1 MEKLEILLTAC
12 SDFVWGVPLMAL
24 LFGSHLFFT
33 VRLRFPQRKLARAIR
48 LSVTEETGA
57 EGEVSPF
64 GALATALAATLGT
77 GNIVGVAL
85 AVSIGG
91 PGAVFW
97 CWITGVFGMA
107 TKYAESF
114 LAVKYRKRTK
124 TGGFAGGPMYVMEKR
139 FSTKLPAVLFSLF
152 TIAASFGTGS
162 SVQSNAIGEVL
173 GHGGEIPFWIIGM
186 AITIPAGA
194 VILGGAKKITRVCQG
209 LIPAMAALYLGGAA
223 ALLVICRKELLPAL
237 SLILKSTFS
246 FRPAAG
252 GLAVSLGFKAARE
265 GIARGLFSDESG
277 LGTAPMA
284 AAAAKTSSPVNQAL
298 AAMTG
303 TFWDTVVFCAVT
315 GILVVAAM
323 LHAPQIVSVTEPGNL
338 AEQAFGL
345 MGRTGNLVFLI
356 SLTAFAFATI
366 LGWNFYGEQAV
377 RYLFPESRCG
387 ILIYRLFYLASVF
400 CGAIVPM
407 RLVWQLSDLFNG
419 LMAVPNLLVLLLMQ
433 KEITEETANFR
444 G

>member
-1 MEKLEILLTAC
+1 
-12 SDFVWGVPLMAL
+12 
-24 LFGSHLFFT
+24 
-33 VRLRFPQRKLARAIR
+33 
-48 LSVTEETGA
+48 
-57 EGEVSPF
+57 
-64 GALATALAATLGT
+64 
-77 GNIVGVAL
+77 
-85 AVSIGG
+85 
-91 PGAVFW
+91 
-97 CWITGVFGMA
+97 
-107 TKYAESF
+107 
-114 LAVKYRKRTK
+114 
-124 TGGFAGGPMYVMEKR
+124 
-139 FSTKLPAVLFSLF
+139 
-152 TIAASFGTGS
+152 
-162 SVQSNAIGEVL
+162 
-173 GHGGEIPFWIIGM
+173 
-186 AITIPAGA
+186 
-194 VILGGAKKITRVCQG
+194 
-209 LIPAMAALYLGGAA
+209 
-223 ALLVICRKELLPAL
+223 
-237 SLILKSTFS
+237 
-246 FRPAAG
+246 
-252 GLAVSLGFKAARE
+252 
-265 GIARGLFSDESG
+265 
-277 LGTAPMA
+277 MA
-284 AAAAKTSSPVNQAL
+284 AAAAKTSSPVSQAL

-433 KEITEETANFR
+433 KEITEETVNFR